1 MKITNILLT
10 LPLLATLACK
20 SNNSSDWSC
29 RNLDSKIGC
38 ANISKSDDAYLESGN
53 TANTSTSVVT
63 SSANNSNQY
72 SAKKYN
78 SFEDINL
85 GQARLVRTP
94 EKIGRIWIAPYMDN
108 KGNYHEASFVRIVDA
123 ESKWEKVAE
132 ISDFDTK
139 PVANIPDAITQ
150 ENSISKP
157 IATTLTSAATTK
169 NHNQPSPIPLAKS
182 NDEDQQVLVDEED
195 SQEFDDVKEINLNQ
209 PAK

>member
-1 MKITNILLT
+1 MKITKILLI
-10 LPLLATLACK
+10 LPLLTTLACK
-20 SNNSSDWSC
+20 SNSSSDWSC
-29 RNLDSKIGC
+29 RNLDSKVGC
-38 ANISKSDDAYLESGN
+38 ANISKSDDAYLE
-53 TANTSTSVVT
+53 
-63 SSANNSNQY
+63 NSNNDNIATTAFVTNG
-72 SAKKYN
+72 SNNPNKNSSKKYN

-85 GQARLVRTP
+85 GQTRLVRTP

-132 ISDFDTK
+132 ISE
-139 PVANIPDAITQ
+139 PVVNIPDAITQ

-157 IATTLTSAATTK
+157 TTTTLTSATTTK

-182 NDEDQQVLVDEED
+182 NDEGQQVLVDEED